1 MSAKGKLVMALGG
14 ILLLAGAAIYF
25 GARHLAKERNRHQ
38 TQAHEAPVLQQQ
50 ERATANMRES
60 VDSISTS
67 PTDKTPFLYGRV
79 TDGEGWPLAGVTVE
93 AGVFEGASVHSLRE
107 KMSVEST
114 ETDAEGWFGFRE
126 GEAFSAARQ
135 SLRSTDQSPQRTLH
149 SLMVASRVGYF
160 PSRQEVSLGIQTGPH
175 QMVLK
180 EVPGITGMVFWEESL
195 EPVCGARVVC
205 ALAEERIDIYEC
217 VEAECRTGEQG
228 NFSLD
233 LCGSGEAVVTA
244 GLEWRHRVRS
254 VPTRTVE
261 LVPGETI
268 DNLIL
273 PIERGAATIIE
284 GRVLDVRG
292 GPVARAM
299 VQLSTDRGRSETV
312 VSGDDGAYRMVV
324 PKVWPYQSYFLDDWQ
339 EKPGVIFK
347 SAGGRWEVS
356 TPNSYCIFS
365 GSYEDWVKVLED
377 RILGDTQEEALLWT
391 PPSHAP
397 PERLLAFHPDYGIGV
412 VDVPV
417 LGPGQMRRD
426 VDIVLHEESRVS
438 GKVTDDN
445 SLPVPGAKIA
455 LKILDDRVHP
465 LTGRRIETKKAESGS
480 GAALIKNDER
490 IIRRQEIL
498 TGEDGTFD
506 IRFLREGRYEL
517 TASLED
523 FDPQTRQLELQ
534 PHEVVEGFDFLLV
547 ERTGTIRG
555 RVVDQAGNPW
565 PHGRIKTHI
574 RYRVGFITTRVAD
587 VKEDG
592 TYELSGLSL
601 REHDKY
607 NLWLEVT
614 KDYPGPEGILEA
626 SGLKAV
632 PVDAE
637 GADIVM
643 REAPAGALRV
653 RVVNQSQQPIEE
665 FTLKC
670 RSLSVP
676 YRACGITDEKYSGMH
691 HLDRR
696 IVSESGESLVEKV
709 IPGTYRVTVTAR
721 EHGTK
726 SAEVEIGDR
735 EETEVP
741 FVLEELGDM

>member
-1 MSAKGKLVMALGG
+1 MSAKGKLIMALGC
-14 ILLLAGAAIYF
+14 ILLLAGVAIYF
-25 GARHLAKERNRHQ
+25 GTRHSAKERNRHQ
-38 TQAHEAPVLQQQ
+38 TQVHEAPVPQQQ
-50 ERATANMRES
+50 EQSTAVARES

-67 PTDKTPFLYGRV
+67 PTEKKPFLYGRV
-79 TDGEGWPLAGVTVE
+79 TDGEGWPLTGVAVE

-107 KMSVEST
+107 KVAVEST
-114 ETDAEGWFGFRE
+114 ETDSEGWFRFRE
-126 GEAFSAARQ
+126 REAFSAARQ
-135 SLRSTDQSPQRTLH
+135 LLRSTDQSPQWTLH
-149 SLMVASRVGYF
+149 SLMVASREGYF
-160 PSRQEVSLGIQTGPH
+160 PSRREVSLGIQTGPH

-180 EVPGITGMVFWEESL
+180 EVPGITGTVIWEESL

-205 ALAEERIDIYEC
+205 ALAEEPLDIYEC
-217 VEAECRTGEQG
+217 AETECRTGEQG
-228 NFSLD
+228 NFGLH
-233 LCGSGEAVVTA
+233 LCGSGEAAVTA
-244 GLEWRHRVRS
+244 GSEWRHRVRS

-261 LVPGETI
+261 LVPGKTI

-292 GPVARAM
+292 GPVAGAM

-312 VSGDDGAYRMVV
+312 VSGDDGAYRVVV
-324 PKVWPYQSYFLDDWQ
+324 PKVWPYQSYFLNDWQ
-339 EKPGVIFK
+339 EKPDVVFL
-347 SAGGRWEVS
+347 SAGDRWEVS
-356 TPNSYCIFS
+356 TPNSHCIFS
-365 GSYEDWVKVLED
+365 GPYEYWVKVLED
-377 RILGDTQEEALLWT
+377 RILGDTQEEARLWT

-397 PERLLAFHPDYGIGV
+397 PERLLAFHPDYEIGV
-412 VDVPV
+412 EDVPV

-455 LKILDDRVHP
+455 LKILDDRVDP
-465 LTGRRIETKKAESGS
+465 LTGRRIATQKAESGS

-490 IIRRQEIL
+490 IISRQVIL

-506 IRFLREGRYEL
+506 IRFLREGEYEL

-523 FDPQTRQLELQ
+523 FDHQTKQLQLQ
-534 PHEVVEGFDFLLV
+534 PHEVVEGFDFVLV
-547 ERTGTIRG
+547 ERTGIIRG

-574 RYRVGFITTRVAD
+574 SYRVGFITTRTAD

-592 TYELSGLSL
+592 TYELSGLSR

-607 NLWLEVT
+607 NLWLEVA
-614 KDYPGPEGILEA
+614 KDYPQPEGILEA
-626 SGLKAV
+626 SGLRAV

-637 GADIVM
+637 GADIVV
-643 REAPAGALRV
+643 RKSPAGALRV
-653 RVVNQSQQPIEE
+653 RVVDQSQQPIEE

-670 RSLSVP
+670 HSLSVP
-676 YRACGITDEKYSGMH
+676 YRACGITDEKYCGMH

-696 IVSESGESLVEKV
+696 IVSESGESFIEKV
-709 IPGTYRVTVTAR
+709 IPGKYRVTVTAR
-721 EHGTK
+721 EHGTE
-726 SAEVEIGDR
+726 SAEVEIGAWQ
-735 EETEVP
+735 ETEVP
-741 FVLEELGDM
+741 FVLEKLGDM